1 MKIDEIVKQLE
12 SKRKDC
18 IAFQKKY
25 TTRNMQDLLK
35 YYEGGEWALTY
46 CLKLIEEVKNGD

>member
-1 MKIDEIVKQLE
+1 MEIDKVVEQLE
-12 SKRKDC
+12 SKKKDC

-25 TTRNMQDLLK
+25 STRNMQDLLK

-46 CLKLIEEVKNGD
+46 CLKLIEEVKEND